1 MKSKSKDNEEKT
13 VETKTAEVYETKR
26 LLKSSALKSYQPD
39 FAKVILTDPAYTIE
53 EAIDLL
59 NKKLKEEA

>member
-13 VETKTAEVYETKR
+13 AQTFETKR
-26 LLKSSALKSYQPD
+26 LLKSKALQNYQPD
-39 FAKVILTDPAYTIE
+39 FVRVILTGPEYTIE